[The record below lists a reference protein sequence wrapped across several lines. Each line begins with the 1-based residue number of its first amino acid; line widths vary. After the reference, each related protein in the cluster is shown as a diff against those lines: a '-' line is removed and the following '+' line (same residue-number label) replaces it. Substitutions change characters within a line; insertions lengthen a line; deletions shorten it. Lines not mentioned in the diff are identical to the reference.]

1 MIDLKILKKLSQIHV
16 LIVEDDETTAFA
28 LRQTLGM
35 HCKRVDVA
43 KDGIEGFEMFE
54 QYKPDIVIS
63 DINLPEMNGLD
74 MVHAMHEI
82 SPHLPVII
90 ITSYDTPSNI
100 SESINEGAYNYLRKP
115 IVIEDLQTSLL
126 MATKD
131 IYNFRVNLKF
141 GFIYDKNSK
150 QLTNANAEI
159 IKLTKLEM
167 EILHLLISNMDKIVE
182 YSTIESYAWQEKSM
196 SIEALRMRIKKIR
209 QKTYNDIIENISGCG
224 YRINSTHQ

>member
-1 MIDLKILKKLSQIHV
+1 MIDLKVLKKLSQIHV
-16 LIVEDDETTAFA
+16 LIVEDDEATSFA
-28 LRQTLGM
+28 LRQALGL

-43 KDGIEGFEMFE
+43 KNGIEGFEMFE
-54 QYKPDIVIS
+54 QFKPDIVIS

-74 MVHAMHEI
+74 MVHAMHEV

-131 IYNFRVNLKF
+131 IYNFRVQLKF
-141 GFIYDKNSK
+141 GFTYDKNSK
-150 QLTNANAEI
+150 QLINSNEETV
-159 IKLTKLEM
+159 KLTKLEM
-167 EILHLLISNMDKIVE
+167 EILHLLISNIDKIVD

-209 QKTYNDIIENISGCG
+209 QKTYNDIIENVSGCG
-224 YRINSTHQ
+224 YKIRSTH